1 MGQIYSFLGYG
12 NTTGNN
18 NQEALLLGEDFSCK
32 ICLEVLHDPVQCQN
46 NEHYF
51 CRKCVTKHLGNSER
65 CPLCMDQL
73 TLETLRPAPRIVAS
87 VVSQLK
93 KPRCSHVSRG
103 CEENVQVE
111 ELLLHEQTC
120 GYAPVVCSNEGCKE
134 TVNRRDKESHETE
147 ECKFRK
153 ITCESCDEE
162 LVYVDYYK
170 NHQCSLRLRKEI
182 DEIKLRLDEMNDALK
197 QIVSTGTKHKMKLA
211 TNSECVRNNKQT
223 SRQEEVP
230 CKSSTA
236 IRGEKNVVNGQIF
249 IFGGD
254 LFDDEIGKSVEVF
267 NWSTKTWTLIKNCL
281 FFQRWH
287 SFSFLYGKK
296 IMVCGGY
303 SKGRIEYLNPSES
316 GYTATVSSVSLPSN
330 AKCNGL
336 LHKGRL
342 LTFHK
347 KSVVE
352 TSLDSPGESR
362 TLLAEKQDRNI
373 SAGVHCFGNN
383 IYIVGG
389 IESSM
394 EKYDV
399 VKNEIKT
406 LPSLPYTV
414 SGMATVAYK
423 DNIIILGGLHGEK
436 ALDDVVMF
444 NVTNQEYK
452 KLPSLLETRYGC
464 AAVII
469 GDMIVVMGGMKKD
482 NESDWMDHMMVL
494 KTVEYYVIGDSA
506 WQKLPAM
513 NLGRS
518 YATAC
523 VYMY

>member
-51 CRKCVTKHLGNSER
+51 CRKCVTKHLENSET
-65 CPLCMDQL
+65 CPLCMEQL
-73 TLETLRPAPRIVAS
+73 TLETLRPAPRIVAN

-134 TVNRRDKESHETE
+134 TVNRREKESHETE

-153 ITCESCDEE
+153 ITCESCDDE

-170 NHQCSLRLRKEI
+170 KHQCSLTLRREMDKM
-182 DEIKLRLDEMNDALK
+182 KLRLDEMNDALK
-197 QIVSTGTKHKMKLA
+197 QIVSTGTKHNMKLA
-211 TNSECVRNNKQT
+211 TNSECVRTNNKQT
-223 SRQEEVP
+223 SRQEELP
-230 CKSSTA
+230 RKGSTA
-236 IRGEKNVVNGQIF
+236 TCGEKNVNGQIF
-249 IFGGD
+249 IFGGGYE
-254 LFDDEIGKSVEVF
+254 DEIGKSVEVF

-281 FFQRWH
+281 FFGRWY

-296 IMVCGGY
+296 IMVCGG
-303 SKGRIEYLNPSES
+303 STERIEYLNPSES
-316 GYTATVSSVSLPSN
+316 GYTATVASVSLPRN
-330 AKCNGL
+330 ARFNGL
-336 LHKGRL
+336 VYKDRILMFNKG
-342 LTFHK
+342 
-347 KSVVE
+347 VVE
-352 TSLDSPGESR
+352 TSLESPGESR
-362 TLLAEKQDRNI
+362 TLLPEKQDRTV
-373 SAGVHCFGNN
+373 AGVHCFGNN

-389 IESSM
+389 KESSM

-399 VKNEIKT
+399 VKNEMKT
-406 LPSLPYTV
+406 LPSLPYKP
-414 SGMATVAYK
+414 SCMATAAYK
-423 DNIIILGGLHGEK
+423 DNIILIGGLHGGK

-444 NVTNQEYK
+444 NMTNQEYK
-452 KLPSLLETRYGC
+452 KLPSLLEKRHGC
-464 AAVII
+464 AAVIV
-469 GDMIVVMGGMKKD
+469 GDMIVAMGGAD
-482 NESDWMDHMMVL
+482 DDAL

-513 NLGRS
+513 NLARS
-518 YATAC
+518 GATAC
-523 VYMY
+523 VYA

>member
-12 NTTGNN
+12 NTAGNN

-51 CRKCVTKHLGNSER
+51 CRGCITKHLGNSET
-65 CPLCMDQL
+65 CPLCMEQL
-73 TLETLRPAPRIVAS
+73 TLETLRPVPRVILDIVA
-87 VVSQLK
+87 QLK

-134 TVNRRDKESHETE
+134 TVNRRDKESHETK

-153 ITCESCDEE
+153 ITCEFCDEE

-170 NHQCSLRLRKEI
+170 NHQCSLTLRKEI

-197 QIVSTGTKHKMKLA
+197 QIVSIGTKHKMKLA
-211 TNSECVRNNKQT
+211 TNSVRVRTNNKQT
-223 SRQEEVP
+223 SRQEELP

-236 IRGEKNVVNGQIF
+236 IRREKNVVNGQIF
-249 IFGGD
+249 IFGGGCN
-254 LFDDEIGKSVEVF
+254 DEIGKSVEVF

-281 FFQRWH
+281 FFQRWF

-296 IMVCGGY
+296 IMVCGGFCTE
-303 SKGRIEYLNPSES
+303 RTEYLNPSNS

-330 AKCNGL
+330 ATFNGL
-336 LHKGRL
+336 LHKDRI
-342 LTFHK
+342 LTFNK
-347 KSVVE
+347 GVVE
-352 TSLDSPGESR
+352 TSLESPGESR
-362 TLLAEKQDRNI
+362 TLLAEKQDRNL
-373 SAGVHCFGNN
+373 SVGVHCFGNN

-389 IESSM
+389 EQSKM

-399 VKNEIKT
+399 AKNEMKT

-414 SGMATVAYK
+414 LHMATVSYK

-444 NVTNQEYK
+444 NVTNKEYK
-452 KLPSLLETRYGC
+452 KLPSLLEKRWNC

-469 GDMIVVMGGMKKD
+469 GDMIVVMGGMNKD
-482 NESDWMDHMMVL
+482 NESHWVHL

-513 NLGRS
+513 NLARS
-518 YATAC
+518 AATAC

>member
-1 MGQIYSFLGYG
+1 MGQIYSFLGYE
-12 NTTGNN
+12 NTAGNN
-18 NQEALLLGEDFSCK
+18 NQEALLLGENFSCK

-51 CRKCVTKHLGNSER
+51 CRKCVTKHLGNSET
-65 CPLCMDQL
+65 CPLCMEQL

-170 NHQCSLRLRKEI
+170 KHQCSLTLRKEM
-182 DEIKLRLDEMNDALK
+182 DEIKLRLDEITDFLK
-197 QIVSTGTKHKMKLA
+197 QNVATGTRHKVKLETSA
-211 TNSECVRNNKQT
+211 ERVHSNKQ
-223 SRQEEVP
+223 SNRQERP
-230 CKSSTA
+230 NKNSTA
-236 IRGEKNVVNGQIF
+236 ICGEKNVVNGQIF
-249 IFGGD
+249 IFGGGGYN
-254 LFDDEIGKSVEVF
+254 DEIGKSVEVF

-281 FFQRWH
+281 FFQRWC

-296 IMVCGGY
+296 IMVCGGHY
-303 SKGRIEYLNPSES
+303 TERTEYLNPSES
-316 GYTATVSSVSLPSN
+316 GYTATVASVSLPSN
-330 AKCNGL
+330 AKYNGL
-336 LHKGRL
+336 LHKDRI
-342 LTFHK
+342 LTFYRG
-347 KSVVE
+347 VVE
-352 TSLDSPGESR
+352 TSLESPGESR
-362 TLLAEKQDRNI
+362 TLLEGKQDR
-373 SAGVHCFGNN
+373 SVPAGVHCFGNN

-389 IESSM
+389 EKSSI

-406 LPSLPYTV
+406 LPSLPYEV
-414 SGMATVAYK
+414 SRMATVAYK
-423 DNIIILGGLHGEK
+423 DNIIILGGYDGSK
-436 ALDDVVMF
+436 SLDDVVMF

-464 AAVII
+464 AAVIM
-469 GDMIVVMGGMKKD
+469 GDMIVVMGGVVD
-482 NESDWMDHMMVL
+482 DDAL

-513 NLGRS
+513 NLARHD
-518 YATAC
+518 ATAC
-523 VYMY
+523 AYV